1 MGLFQPAERNITPC
15 DPSCQ
20 AQAPSLGYEL
30 RIRRAISVLSRA
42 KPESVSIRERVK
54 RTQPRSAPPHPVTG
68 TVRRLLCAAIISEMT
83 GAAQRSVI
91 SAAPQHRPESANHMR
106 DLPNETDGEP
116 GATYSRPPIAI
127 SHGRGAHGCRW
138 KVPARTGSGAELPRL
153 PRQE

>member
-1 MGLFQPAERNITPC
+1 MGRQVK
-15 DPSCQ
+15 
-20 AQAPSLGYEL
+20 
-30 RIRRAISVLSRA
+30 RRTWLALH
-42 KPESVSIRERVK
+42 ETDTDTDTDTDTGERVK

-153 PRQE
+153 PRQEPVS